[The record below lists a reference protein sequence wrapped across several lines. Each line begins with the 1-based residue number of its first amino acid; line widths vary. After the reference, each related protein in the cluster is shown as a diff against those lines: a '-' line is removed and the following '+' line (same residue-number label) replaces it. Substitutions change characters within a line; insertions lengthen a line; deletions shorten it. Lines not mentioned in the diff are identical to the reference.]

1 MKKIKFTFL
10 LFISMLVMSCG
21 FHLRGSEDLSSVLP
35 NVNVSGVNPH
45 SDLGRELIRSLALA
59 NVDVFNETSVILKIT
74 KDDFS
79 KRVLSVDSAGRANQY
94 ELRYDV
100 SFELL
105 NEVKDKKEIINL
117 MPAQNITERREYLFD
132 ADLVLAKENE
142 ENRLKIGMRQ
152 AAILQLIRRLK
163 FSLKN
168 RNKVTN

>member
-10 LFISMLVMSCG
+10 LFISLLVMSCG

-45 SDLGRELIRSLALA
+45 SDLGRELIRSLAVA

-117 MPAQNITERREYLFD
+117 IPMQNITERREYLFD

>member
-1 MKKIKFTFL
+1 MNKVKLTFL
-10 LFISMLVMSCG
+10 LFISLLVLSCG

-35 NVNVSGVNPH
+35 EVTVSGVNNH
-45 SDLGRELIRSLALA
+45 SDLGRELIRSLAVA
-59 NVDVFNETSVILKIT
+59 KVDVLNEVPVILNVT
-74 KDDFS
+74 KDSFS

-105 NEVKDKKEIINL
+105 NEVKDKKEIITL
-117 MPAQNITERREYLFD
+117 IPVQNITERREYLFD
-132 ADLVLAKENE
+132 ADLILAKENE
-142 ENRLKIGMRQ
+142 ENRLKNNMRQ

-168 RNKVTN
+168 RNKVSK